1 MCSFRS
7 VVANIKDV
15 AKLAGVSPATVSRV
29 LSNKGNTSEDVR
41 ARVQMA
47 IRKTNYVRPGGAKPL
62 VGGSRTICLT
72 IARNST
78 DIFGNPF
85 FDSVLY
91 GVSSTV
97 EQHGMDLQLAVFHS
111 VDRQIEKCVQLYKQQ
126 KIDGLI
132 LTGILS
138 VDKDR
143 LLRTFHEEHI
153 PFVMIG
159 RTFRHDVFSVH
170 NDNLRD
176 GFMAARHLIDAGYRK
191 LVVLTQDTKLD
202 VFAARISGYRQAVQQ
217 VGLDAGPER
226 IVQAG
231 PEEEDIM
238 DALQRLLDEG
248 IAVDSVITMDSVMSL
263 SVLKFCQLT
272 GLRVPQEVG
281 IIGFN
286 DAPYL
291 VKVSPTLSCVEMN
304 GANLGAEA
312 FHLLNEIMNEPQAMS
327 LKKNVTLPSK
337 LMIRQSTA
345 RSAFEGT

>member
-1 MCSFRS
+1 
-7 VVANIKDV
+7 
-15 AKLAGVSPATVSRV
+15 
-29 LSNKGNTSEDVR
+29 
-41 ARVQMA
+41 
-47 IRKTNYVRPGGAKPL
+47 
-62 VGGSRTICLT
+62 
-72 IARNST
+72 
-78 DIFGNPF
+78 
-85 FDSVLY
+85 
-91 GVSSTV
+91 
-97 EQHGMDLQLAVFHS
+97 
-111 VDRQIEKCVQLYKQQ
+111 
-126 KIDGLI
+126 
-132 LTGILS
+132 
-138 VDKDR
+138 
-143 LLRTFHEEHI
+143 
-153 PFVMIG
+153 MIG

-327 LKKNVTLPSK
+327 LKKT
-337 LMIRQSTA
+337 
-345 RSAFEGT
+345 

>member
-1 MCSFRS
+1 M
-7 VVANIKDV
+7 ANIKDV

-41 ARVQMA
+41 TRVQMA
-47 IRKTNYVRPGGAKPL
+47 IRKTNYVRAGGAKPL
-62 VGGSRTICLT
+62 IASNRTICLT

-78 DIFGNPF
+78 HIFGNPF

-91 GVSSTV
+91 GVSSAV
-97 EQHGMDLQLAVFHS
+97 EQHGMDLQLAVFHN
-111 VDRQIEKCVQLYKQQ
+111 VDRQIEKCLQLYKQN
-126 KIDGLI
+126 KVDGFI

-138 VDKDR
+138 ADKDR

-153 PFVMIG
+153 PFVIIG

-170 NDNLRD
+170 NDNMRD
-176 GFMAARHLIDAGYRK
+176 GYMAARHLIDTGYQNI
-191 LVVLTQDTKLD
+191 VVLTQDTQLD
-202 VFAARISGYRQAVQQ
+202 VFAARISGYSQAVQQ
-217 VGLDAGPER
+217 AGLDASPEL

-238 DALQRLLDEG
+238 DAMQRLLDENF
-248 IAVDSVITMDSVMSL
+248 AVDSVITMDSVMSL
-263 SVLKFCQLT
+263 SVLKFCQLK
-272 GLRVPQEVG
+272 GLRVPEEVG

-304 GANLGAEA
+304 GAHLGAEA
-312 FHLLNEIMNEPQAMS
+312 FHLLNEIMDEPQTMS

-345 RSAFEGT
+345 RTSLQVR